1 MAELRVSTDSLRSG
15 AGKFDE
21 AAESMSSAVT
31 VDHAGVEANIASF
44 GEINAALHDQ
54 YRGAKQAQADAWRAH
69 AQATEDHADKVRTV
83 ASGYDTTE
91 AANAAAL
98 GTTDL

>member
-1 MAELRVSTDSLRSG
+1 MAELRVSTDGLRGG
-15 AGKFDE
+15 AGKFDG
-21 AAESMSSAVT
+21 AADSMSTAAT

-44 GEINAALHDQ
+44 GEINAALHEQ
-54 YRGAKQAQADAWRAH
+54 YRGVKQAQADAWSAH

-83 ASGYDTTE
+83 ASGYDSTE
-91 AANAAAL
+91 AASTAAL